1 MFFMAKKFELQT
13 ENPLLDESKE
23 EIIKHYII
31 FRSTDCKSKDAL
43 NNYTRY
49 ITKFLESI
57 KKPLREI
64 DNRHL
69 TIYTN
74 KISNEFSQTTLNVI
88 KPLLKNFVKWLW
100 YDYPLRFRELDKLC
114 RTKKAVETYNPED
127 MLSEKE
133 VGKIMNA
140 ERTVFWRAFWAIFFY
155 GGFRPVEVTRL
166 KWDKLMFEKDG
177 TIIIKTRIEK
187 NGKYAYKCIPVEPA
201 KIITEFKKEATSE
214 LIFVSGDPRRKGK
227 AISEKSP
234 HKHLAEVSER
244 AIGKHVNPYIFR
256 HSVATILYNTD
267 ELPDDL
273 VAEHMA
279 HNESMKKT
287 YNHLDEGK
295 RIARSKKVWERKGM
309 LSPEKKHKLEKELA
323 KLKQKQIESDEKT
336 AQLIKSIE
344 NITKAMK

>member
-1 MFFMAKKFELQT
+1 MPYMAKKFKLQT

-43 NNYTRY
+43 SNYTRY
-49 ITKFLESI
+49 IAKFLESI

-74 KISNEFSQTTLNVI
+74 KISNKFSQTTLNVI

-166 KWDKLMFEKDG
+166 KWDRLMFEKDG

-187 NGKYAYKCIPVEPA
+187 NGKYAYKCIPIEPA
-201 KIITEFKKEATSE
+201 KIINEFKKEATSE

-234 HKHLAEVSER
+234 HKHLVEVSQR
-244 AIGKHVNPYIFR
+244 AIGKSINPYILR
-256 HSVATILYNTD
+256 HSIATILYNTA

-287 YNHLDEGK
+287 YNHLDEEK

-309 LSPEKKHKLEKELA
+309 LSPEKKHKLEKELQEIKD
-323 KLKQKQIESDEKT
+323 KLSEYAPLLEHLERMNPK
-336 AQLIKSIE
+336 LMVKS
-344 NITKAMK
+344 K